1 MTSSIFIILA
11 VYITV
16 GGLLGIHTIWSD
28 GTVEQNKQPEWPML
42 YKITLIY
49 PAKVIVGSVLSIIVL
64 FFNLKHLKEKH
75 NDLF

>member
-1 MTSSIFIILA
+1 MTSSIFIILT

-16 GGLLGIHTIWSD
+16 GGLLGIHTIWLD
-28 GTVEQNKQPEWPML
+28 GTVEQNKQPEWSML

-49 PAKVIVGSVLSIIVL
+49 PAKVIVCCVLGIVVL

-75 NDLF
+75 NGLF